1 MVRRDGVAVSGRVV
15 FFVVTDTRCV
25 VRGNAYPGIPI
36 FFDADGV
43 IEPFSDY
50 MVHVVR
56 EQRRPATTARTYA
69 AYLQKFLKH
78 LDSIGVEW
86 TDVADGTLVA
96 WRDAL
101 LTQQRLAPGTVGAYL
116 SAAFSFYRWAEES
129 GRVRYAVNLSAGRDS
144 PRPTPDERSYRISAR
159 RSRRGDLYWPHLP
172 KDPGGAV
179 RHTPSHD
186 ETERVH
192 VQVFETQTGERD
204 SLLLSFYEDCYLRRS
219 EALSLTVGDIPFWED
234 IERKLTAAEVFTLHV
249 RGKGGNVRRV
259 FVLPELME
267 LAREHIEG
275 ERARVIAR
283 ARSRDARYV
292 DPGALFLSY
301 TTGRALTHD
310 YVSARISKAMRAAGV
325 ENASGHRLRA
335 SGLTALVAAYDG
347 YDEAGKLLS
356 VENVLWKAA
365 EYAGHRHW
373 RTLEPYLRV
382 VRSAGLQPQVDLR
395 LRDHTRVG
403 ILERRVVR
411 LKAELRA
418 RRTGRS
424 HR

>member
-1 MVRRDGVAVSGRVV
+1 MVRLDGVAVSDRVV

-25 VRGNAYPGIPI
+25 VHGVAYPGIPI

-56 EQRRPATTARTYA
+56 EQRRPVTTARTYA

-78 LDSIGVEW
+78 LVSIGVEW

-101 LTQQRLAPGTVGAYL
+101 LTQHRLAPGTVAAYL
-116 SAAFSFYRWAEES
+116 SAAFGFYRWAEES
-129 GRVRYAVNLSAGRDS
+129 GRVCYAVNLSAGRDS
-144 PRPTPDERSYRISAR
+144 PHGTPDERSYRISAR
-159 RSRRGDLYWPHLP
+159 RSRRGGLYWPYLP
-172 KDPGGAV
+172 RDPGGEV
-179 RHTPSHD
+179 RHTPSPD

-234 IERKLTAAEVFTLHV
+234 IERKLTAAEVFTLVV
-249 RGKGGNVRRV
+249 RGKGGKVRPV
-259 FVLPELME
+259 IVLPELMGS
-267 LAREHIEG
+267 AREHIEG
-275 ERARVIAR
+275 ERARVVAR
-283 ARSRDARYV
+283 ARSRDPRYV
-292 DPGALFLSY
+292 DPGALFLSH
-301 TTGRALTHD
+301 TTGRALTAD

-335 SGLTALVAAYDG
+335 SGLTALVGAYDG
-347 YDEAGKLLS
+347 YDETGKALS
-356 VENVLWKAA
+356 VEDVLWKAA
-365 EYAGHRHW
+365 ERAGHRHW

-382 VRSAGLQPQVDLR
+382 VRSAGVEPRVEVV

-403 ILERRVVR
+403 ILERRVTQ
-411 LKAELRA
+411 LKAKLRA
-418 RRTGRS
+418 RRAGRS

>member
-1 MVRRDGVAVSGRVV
+1 MVPLDGVAVSDRVV

-78 LDSIGVEW
+78 LASIGVEW

-101 LTQQRLAPGTVGAYL
+101 LTQQRLAPGTVAAYL

-144 PRPTPDERSYRISAR
+144 PHPTPDECSYRISAS
-159 RSRRGDLYWPHLP
+159 RSRRGDLYWPYLP
-172 KDPGGAV
+172 PDPGGEV
-179 RHTPSHD
+179 RHTPSPD

-234 IERKLTAAEVFTLHV
+234 IERKLTAAEVFTLLV
-249 RGKGGNVRRV
+249 RGKGGKVRPV
-259 FVLPELME
+259 IVLPELMG
-267 LAREHIEG
+267 LAREHIRGRAGARGRSREVARCPVRRSG
-275 ERARVIAR
+275 GVVPFPHDRARVEQR
-283 ARSRDARYV
+283 
-292 DPGALFLSY
+292 L
-301 TTGRALTHD
+301 
-310 YVSARISKAMRAAGV
+310 
-325 ENASGHRLRA
+325 RLRA
-335 SGLTALVAAYDG
+335 DLEGDARGRRRERVRASAARLGVDG
-347 YDEAGKLLS
+347 A
-356 VENVLWKAA
+356 
-365 EYAGHRHW
+365 RC
-373 RTLEPYLRV
+373 
-382 VRSAGLQPQVDLR
+382 R
-395 LRDHTRVG
+395 L
-403 ILERRVVR
+403 
-411 LKAELRA
+411 
-418 RRTGRS
+418 
-424 HR
+424 

>member
-1 MVRRDGVAVSGRVV
+1 MV
-15 FFVVTDTRCV
+15 FFVVTDARCV
-25 VRGNAYPGIPI
+25 VRGTAYPGIPI

-50 MVHVVR
+50 MIHLVR
-56 EQRRPATTARTYA
+56 EQRRPVTTARTYA

-78 LDSIGVEW
+78 LVSIGVEW

-101 LTQQRLAPGTVGAYL
+101 LTLQRLAPGTVAAYL

-129 GRVRYAVNLSAGRDS
+129 GRVRYAVNLSAGRS
-144 PRPTPDERSYRISAR
+144 GLGASREEHSYRISAR
-159 RSRRGDLYWPHLP
+159 RSHRGDLYWPYLP
-172 KDPGGAV
+172 KDPGGTV
-179 RHTPSHD
+179 RHTPSHE

-192 VQVFETQTGERD
+192 VEVFETQTGERD

-219 EALSLTVGDIPFWED
+219 EALSLTVGDIPIWED
-234 IERKLTAAEVFTLHV
+234 IERKLTEAEVFTLLV
-249 RGKGGNVRRV
+249 RGKGGKVRAV
-259 FVLPELME
+259 IVLPELMG

-275 ERARVIAR
+275 ERARVVAR
-283 ARSRDARYV
+283 ARSRDAQYV
-292 DPGALFLSY
+292 DPGALFLSH
-301 TTGRALTHD
+301 TTGRELNND
-310 YVSARISKAMRAAGV
+310 YVSARISKAMRTAGV

-347 YDEAGKLLS
+347 YDETGKLLP
-356 VENVLWKAA
+356 VEDVLWKAA
-365 EYAGHRHW
+365 ERAGHRHW

-382 VRSAGLQPQVDLR
+382 VRSAGVEPRVEVVV
-395 LRDHTRVG
+395 RDHTRIG
-403 ILERRVVR
+403 ILERRVAQ
-411 LKAELRA
+411 LKAQLRA
-418 RRTGRS
+418 RRAGRS

>member
-1 MVRRDGVAVSGRVV
+1 MVRLDGVAVSDRVV
-15 FFVVTDTRCV
+15 FFVVTDARCV

-36 FFDADGV
+36 FFDDDGV

-69 AYLQKFLKH
+69 AYLQKFLRR
-78 LDSIGVEW
+78 LVSIGVDW
-86 TDVADGTLVA
+86 ADVTDGLLAA
-96 WRDAL
+96 WRDTL
-101 LTQQRLAPGTVGAYL
+101 LDHQHLKEATVAAYL
-116 SAAFSFYRWAEES
+116 SGTFAFYRWAEEN
-129 GRVRYAVNLSAGRDS
+129 GRVRDVVNLNAGRDGV
-144 PRPTPDERSYRISAR
+144 RPARDERTYQISAK

-179 RHTPSHD
+179 RHTPSH
-186 ETERVH
+186 EEIERVH
-192 VQVFETQTGERD
+192 TKVFETQTGERD
-204 SLLLSFYEDCYLRRS
+204 SLLLSLYEDCYLRRS
-219 EALSLTVGDIPFWED
+219 EALSLTARDIPFWED
-234 IERKLTAAEVFTLHV
+234 IERKLTAAEVFTLLV
-249 RGKGGNVRRV
+249 RGKGGKVRPV
-259 FVLPELME
+259 IVLPELMG
-267 LAREHIEG
+267 LARDYIEG
-275 ERARVIAR
+275 ERARVVAR

-292 DPGALFLSY
+292 DPGGVFLSH
-301 TTGRALTHD
+301 TTGRALNND

-347 YDEAGKLLS
+347 DDEAGKLLP
-356 VENVLWKAA
+356 VEDVLWKAA
-365 EYAGHRHW
+365 ERAGHRHW

-382 VRSAGLQPQVDLR
+382 VRSAGVEPRVEVV

-403 ILERRVVR
+403 ILERRVSQ

-418 RRTGRS
+418 RRAGGS

>member
-1 MVRRDGVAVSGRVV
+1 M

-56 EQRRPATTARTYA
+56 DQRRPATTARTYA
-69 AYLQKFLKH
+69 AYLQTFLKH
-78 LDSIGVEW
+78 LASIGVEW

-101 LTQQRLAPGTVGAYL
+101 LTQQGLAPGTVGAYL

-144 PRPTPDERSYRISAR
+144 PHPTPDERSYRISAR

-172 KDPGGAV
+172 QDPGGEV
-179 RHTPSHD
+179 RHTPSPD

-219 EALSLTVGDIPFWED
+219 EALSLTVADIPFWED
-234 IERKLTAAEVFTLHV
+234 IERKLTATEVFTLLV
-249 RGKGGNVRRV
+249 RGKGGKVRPV
-259 FVLPELME
+259 IVLPELME
-267 LAREHIEG
+267 LARVHIEG
-275 ERARVIAR
+275 ARARVVAR

-292 DPGALFLSY
+292 DPGRLFLSH
-301 TTGRALTHD
+301 TTGRALNND

-356 VENVLWKAA
+356 VEDVLWKAA
-365 EYAGHRHW
+365 ERAGHRHW

-382 VRSAGLQPQVDLR
+382 VRSAGVEPRVEVVLR
-395 LRDHTRVG
+395 NHTRVG
-403 ILERRVVR
+403 ILERRVTQ

-418 RRTGRS
+418 RRAGRS